1 MTTPSDLETNKQV
14 VRDQLAAMDRVDIDA
29 QAALM
34 TDDVQYWVPQ
44 SATQVGGLARPLVGK
59 EAVLGL
65 LANAKAYFSE
75 TDITIDQIVAEG
87 EYVAVHSHMQG
98 RTASGNDYLNQYHW
112 LFRLDGGRIAEIWEH
127 LDTAYAFARMAPS

>member
-1 MTTPSDLETNKQV
+1 MTSASDLETNKQV

-34 TDDVQYWVPQ
+34 ADDVQYWVPQ
-44 SATQVGGLARPLVGK
+44 SATQVGGLPRPLVGK

-75 TDITIDQIVAEG
+75 TNITIDQIVAEG
-87 EYVAVHSHMQG
+87 DYVAVHSHMEG